1 MYAWRD
7 RFAERVNRPAKHLL
21 RDDVLAEIARRGP
34 TRHEDLAAFRGVPQK
49 EIEPILEA
57 VRKARALSPDAKIE
71 ASQDEKTPFVYIV
84 FSDTKTPRRGNQQ
97 QSPFG
102 GTGMAFNS
110 PEDLMKNLPK
120 MFSGGGGG
128 DLNNSPT
135 FKLSIREYDDSGL
148 RVGDKV
154 TIEIKKSDSSGG
166 I

>member
-1 MYAWRD
+1 MKNE
-7 RFAERVNRPAKHLL
+7 FV
-21 RDDVLAEIARRGP
+21 V
-34 TRHEDLAAFRGVPQK
+34 
-49 EIEPILEA
+49 
-57 VRKARALSPDAKIE
+57 SKIE
-71 ASQDEKTPFVYIV
+71 ASQDEKTPFVYVV
-84 FSDTKTPRRGNQQ
+84 FSDTKTLRKGNQQ
-97 QSPFG
+97 QSTFG

-120 MFSGGGGG
+120 MFGGGG